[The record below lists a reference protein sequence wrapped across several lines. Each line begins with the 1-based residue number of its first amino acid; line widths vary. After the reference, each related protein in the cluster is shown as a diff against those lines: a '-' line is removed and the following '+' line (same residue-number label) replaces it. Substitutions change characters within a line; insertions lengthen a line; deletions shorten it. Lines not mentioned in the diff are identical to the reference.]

1 MKCPYCMALDS
12 KVIDKRDSD
21 RSSTSR
27 RRECLTCHKRY
38 TTYERVELV
47 ELTVVKKDGR
57 RETFSPD
64 KLRSGVLRACEK
76 RPIARR
82 VVDELVE
89 SVDAEIR
96 ASGNPE
102 ISSNELG
109 DMAMSRLLVLDQVA
123 YIRFASVYRSF
134 ADVASF
140 QKEVQQLLRPGAPR
154 TGKAG
159 NGRVEIH

>member
-1 MKCPYCMALDS
+1 MGRDS
-12 KVIDKRDSD
+12 KVVDKRDSD
-21 RSSTSR
+21 QTATRR
-27 RRECLTCHKRY
+27 RRECLMCRKRF

-57 RETFSPD
+57 REAFNPD

-82 VVDELVE
+82 IVDELVD
-89 SVDAEIR
+89 SVAAEIR
-96 ASGNPE
+96 GTGNPE
-102 ISSNELG
+102 ITSHDLG
-109 DMAMSRLLVLDQVA
+109 DLVMARLRTLDHVA

-140 QKEVQQLLRPGAPR
+140 QQEVQQLLHPPVSRHDPGQD
-154 TGKAG
+154 GHI
-159 NGRVEIH
+159 ELH